1 MVFLFSYGR
10 IVYNRHV
17 QTRQRIH
24 IMKRLRVLSLLPAL
38 LLASCSKVDYAGVY
52 EFRLGKTDGS
62 HLAVTAT
69 LTNED
74 YIVEGS
80 KKMSITADLGA
91 EMSPTAII
99 EQYGEEYPLLEPF
112 IDIITDE
119 VAGIKEIPLYYSV
132 LNQKDAKRGYKLS
145 LGSDFAA
152 QKVAEL
158 KEKYPIVKE
167 LLDLFHIEDTRFRL
181 EPETVRYYVGAY
193 VDSKTLTFEMPVSM
207 EDLEMQKFW
216 YGKSNRISDDYV
228 DKLPGEKGDLRFG
241 THPKVTTNAQGIIT
255 ASEVKQVNRDFE
267 KEFSNTPIV
276 DGDDNKIAVLV
287 QDEVEGKKVLRCH
300 LTSTDPEITYPHSIE
315 GFVYTKDMVGEFEH
329 KQAIKFKVSADGSA
343 VVAYNDKTGRD
354 EGFIDDNDT
363 EFRFADTIQAPYE
376 FRDFHTVNVGLTK
389 I

>member
-1 MVFLFSYGR
+1 
-10 IVYNRHV
+10 
-17 QTRQRIH
+17 
-24 IMKRLRVLSLLPAL
+24 MKRLRVLSLLPVL
-38 LLASCSKVDYAGVY
+38 LLASCSKVDYSGTY

-62 HLAVTAT
+62 HLAVSAT

-74 YIVEGS
+74 YVVEGT
-80 KKMSITADLGA
+80 KKMSVTADLGA

-132 LNQKDAKRGYKLS
+132 LAQKDAKRGNKLS
-145 LGSDFAA
+145 IGTDFAM

-158 KEKYPIVKE
+158 EEKYPIIKS
-167 LLDLFHIEDTRFRL
+167 LLEYLDIKDEQFRL
-181 EPETVRYYVGAY
+181 EPERVRYYVGAY
-193 VDSKTLTFEMPVSM
+193 VDSKTLTFEIPVSM
-207 EDLEMQKFW
+207 EDLEMQEFW
-216 YGKSNRISDDYV
+216 YGKSDRVTDYV
-228 DKLPGEKGDLRFG
+228 ARLPGTQGDERFG
-241 THPKVTTNAQGIIT
+241 THPKVVTDAQGQIT
-255 ASEVKQVNRDFE
+255 SSEVEETNRIFE

-276 DGDDNKIAVLV
+276 NSEGNKIAFLV

-300 LTSTDPEITYPHSIE
+300 LTDTAGVTYPFTVD
-315 GFVYTKDMVGEFEH
+315 GFVYTKDMVGEFDN
-329 KQAIKFKVSADGSA
+329 KQAIKFKVGADNSA

-354 EGFIDDNDT
+354 EGFIDDNGT
-363 EFRFADTIQAPYE
+363 EFRFTDTIQAPYE

>member
-1 MVFLFSYGR
+1 
-10 IVYNRHV
+10 
-17 QTRQRIH
+17 
-24 IMKRLRVLSLLPAL
+24 MKRLRVLSLLPAL
-38 LLASCSKVDYAGVY
+38 LLASCSKVDYSGTY

-62 HLAVTAT
+62 HLAVSAT
-69 LTNED
+69 LTNDD
-74 YIVEGS
+74 YQVEGT

-99 EQYGEEYPLLEPF
+99 EQYGEEFPLLEPF
-112 IDIITDE
+112 IDIVTDE
-119 VAGIKEIPLYYSV
+119 IAGIKEIPLYYSV

-145 LGSDFAA
+145 LGSDFAV

-167 LLDLFHIEDTRFRL
+167 LLDLFDIDETRFRL
-181 EPETVRYYVGAY
+181 EPEIVRYYVGAY
-193 VDSKTLTFEMPVSM
+193 VDSKTLTFEMPVSL

-216 YGKSNRISDDYV
+216 YGKSNKITNDYV
-228 DKLPGEKGDLRFG
+228 SRLPGAQGDERFG
-241 THPKVTTNAQGIIT
+241 THPKVVTDVQGKVT
-255 ASEVKQVNRDFE
+255 SSEVEETNKLFE

-276 DGDDNKIAVLV
+276 DEGGNKIAVLA

-300 LTSTDPEITYPHSIE
+300 LTSTDTEITYPHLVE
-315 GFVYTKDMVGEFEH
+315 GFVYTRVKYGKYEH

-343 VVAYNDKTGRD
+343 VVANNDKTGRD

-363 EFRFADTIQAPYE
+363 EFRFIDTIQAPYE